1 MSTVSTAVTYA
12 PLTPTET
19 RAGLRAVARVLDV
32 TRDRV
37 RYEAAPDDLA
47 DVFGRAAVLREC
59 LGSADQFRD
68 QFRDTLQDLA
78 DRHPAFETVLVEFE
92 TLISHPAAASQPR
105 SRGDTLYARAS
116 RPRTSAE
123 DEMWTDLGGGD

>member
-37 RYEAAPDDLA
+37 RYEATPDDLA

-59 LGSADQFRD
+59 LGSADQFREH
-68 QFRDTLQDLA
+68 FRVTLQDLA
-78 DRHPAFETVLVEFE
+78 DRHHAFEAVLSEFD
-92 TLISHPAAASQPR
+92 TLISHPAAASRPR
-105 SRGDTLYARAS
+105 ARGETLYARVS
-116 RPRTSAE
+116 RSQSTDE